1 MCAKRHF
8 NTRQIIIPL
17 SVTQNWDL
25 PNMAQPYLLS
35 WLATMCQKLTP
46 DIGTRFPGTQTHQEW
61 VVCAGLDKEDKVK
74 VPCRS
79 WSKVWL
85 VMLSKQPC
93 PKHRVQNTNRNQKE
107 RKGCCWGDGSG
118 QVALLPNTS
127 HCEITDW
134 TVKTLAE
141 QSPKDTGAEGSK
153 IRSARQLMNLHLC
166 VSSGH
171 KYILQQVVEKI
182 RPIVLFRRG
191 SARQSSWMQREGRR
205 ETVMCSPPSET
216 AAALPS
222 SRITP
227 NPDSDLTRAG
237 LCTQ

>member
-1 MCAKRHF
+1 MTGHHVSEINPWHRHQISW
-8 NTRQIIIPL
+8 NTNTSRVSGLCWPRQRRQGKSAMQEL
-17 SVTQNWDL
+17 KQG
-25 PNMAQPYLLS
+25 
-35 WLATMCQKLTP
+35 LACDALKAAMPQ
-46 DIGTRFPGTQTHQEW
+46 
-61 VVCAGLDKEDKVK
+61 
-74 VPCRS
+74 
-79 WSKVWL
+79 
-85 VMLSKQPC
+85 
-93 PKHRVQNTNRNQKE
+93 HRVQNTNRNQKE

-118 QVALLPNTS
+118 QVALLSNTS